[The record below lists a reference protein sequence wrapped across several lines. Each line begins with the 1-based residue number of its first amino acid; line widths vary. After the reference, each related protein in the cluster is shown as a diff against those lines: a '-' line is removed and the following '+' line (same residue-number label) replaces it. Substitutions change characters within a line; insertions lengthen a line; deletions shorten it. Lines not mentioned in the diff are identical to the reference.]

1 MKVQINPMSRMN
13 NLFLNIMEAKEKEES
28 LVYKSLIIRYG
39 SIQVLKRENV
49 FLAFSEFKG
58 YLFWILIL

>member
-39 SIQVLKRENV
+39 SIQV
-49 FLAFSEFKG
+49 
-58 YLFWILIL
+58 